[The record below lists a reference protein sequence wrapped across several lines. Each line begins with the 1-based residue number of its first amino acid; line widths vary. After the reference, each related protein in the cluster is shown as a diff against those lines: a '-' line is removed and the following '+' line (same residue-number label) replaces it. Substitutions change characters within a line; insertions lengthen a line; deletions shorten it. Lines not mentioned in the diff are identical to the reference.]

1 MNETEAFDSYLE
13 VGNDVDLEFEGEK
26 VEMGD
31 NFVVFFWWIGK
42 WWSILFYFCNKPLH
56 RCQETF
62 EDD

>member
-1 MNETEAFDSYLE
+1 
-13 VGNDVDLEFEGEK
+13 LEFEGEK